1 MGFCGMNFF
10 STAGSMVNPL
20 RAVNGLG
27 PEILF
32 FLKKMDGLAFWRGIL
47 CAPHQNRNSKFEN
60 AAAGH
65 PQPVMIYS

>member
-20 RAVNGLG
+20 RAVNGLA

-32 FLKKMDGLAFWRGIL
+32 FLKKMEGEQCSRGIL
-47 CAPHQNRNSKFEN
+47 SGQRPSNPKSKIENRKWKWR
-60 AAAGH
+60 A
-65 PQPVMIYS
+65 